1 MSGFN
6 TRAIHVGSE
15 PDPVTGAVNV
25 PVFFTSTYA
34 QDGVGRPRFSDYS
47 RVDNPTRAA
56 LEECLAGLEGARH
69 GVAFASGLAGED
81 ALLRT
86 LSPGDHVILG
96 NDAYGGTFRLMTRSF
111 TDWGLEISVVDQSDT
126 DEVRA
131 AFRPT
136 TRMLWV
142 ETPSNPML
150 NVVSIA
156 AIATSPTST
165 ARAWWST
172 TPSPR
177 PTCIKD
183 GRAGALLYLP
193 CLYPR
198 PGQQTIA
205 PSTEGRPDEMHP
217 VS

>member
-111 TDWGLEISVVDQSDT
+111 TRLGARDQRRGPVRHRRGARGL
-126 DEVRA
+126 
-131 AFRPT
+131 
-136 TRMLWV
+136 
-142 ETPSNPML
+142 
-150 NVVSIA
+150 
-156 AIATSPTST
+156 
-165 ARAWWST
+165 
-172 TPSPR
+172 SPR
-177 PTCIKD
+177 PRGCC
-183 GRAGALLYLP
+183 GS
-193 CLYPR
+193 R
-198 PGQQTIA
+198 PPATRC
-205 PSTEGRPDEMHP
+205 STWSRSRP
-217 VS
+217 